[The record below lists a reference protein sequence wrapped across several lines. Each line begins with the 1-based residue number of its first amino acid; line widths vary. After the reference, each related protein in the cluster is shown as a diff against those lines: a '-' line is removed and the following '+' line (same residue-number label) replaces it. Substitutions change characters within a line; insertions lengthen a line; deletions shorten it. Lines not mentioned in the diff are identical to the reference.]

1 MTISDCLQ
9 VIFSLMKLYI
19 SLKFNSF
26 CQYKFVSTNFFSH
39 LLQYLNAKTKCRVK
53 YLNAKTKCWVTPIKP
68 IEKCNISRTWFTIN
82 VDVLYSDSPWSTLM
96 NLFIKINSAKSA
108 ILLILHLRA
117 TVVVIFGVKCNIA
130 LFNILTFLSWS
141 KSFQFW

>member
-1 MTISDCLQ
+1 MAISDCLQ

-82 VDVLYSDSPWSTLM
+82 VDVLYAEIFRFPMVNINELVYKNKFCKICNPFDSAPQGDDCSD
-96 NLFIKINSAKSA
+96 
-108 ILLILHLRA
+108 
-117 TVVVIFGVKCNIA
+117 
-130 LFNILTFLSWS
+130 
-141 KSFQFW
+141 FWGQV

>member
-9 VIFSLMKLYI
+9 VIFSFMKLYI
-19 SLKFNSF
+19 SSKFNSF
-26 CQYKFVSTNFFSH
+26 YQYKFVSTNFFSH
-39 LLQYLNAKTKCRVK
+39 LLQYLNAKTKCR
-53 YLNAKTKCWVTPIKP
+53 VTPIKP

-117 TVVVIFGVKCNIA
+117 TIVVIFGVKFNIA
-130 LFNILTFLSWS
+130 LFNILTFLS
-141 KSFQFW
+141 